1 MDLKQAIRSI
11 ENYPIEGVTFRDI
24 TPVLQDAD
32 TFRDAIDQLAKAVKD
47 LEIDKVVGIEARGF
61 IVGAPL
67 SLALDCGFIPI
78 RKPGKLPFHKIK
90 EEYDLEYGT
99 DAIEIHE
106 DAIEKGEKILIVDDL
121 LATGGTSKAAAN
133 LIEKIGGE
141 ISGFLFLIE
150 LDDLGGR
157 KKLEGYEVRSLLH
170 YE

>member
-133 LIEKIGGE
+133 LIEKIGGK